1 MMSPTVFLRIFF
13 LVLMT
18 LPSTVQGEL
27 VVSVGC
33 LAVVGGNAAHIDGT
47 QNLYSEGYIVEGS
60 ADGSVQNPGLAVGV
74 THWFARVPEL
84 GVGLDYSRSSVTF
97 GDAHMTLTAVSPC
110 LLLRVP
116 LGKSRAFEHG
126 RIFPY
131 MGVGLAAESLDGP
144 VDVFFE
150 EKEYTLYSVGFLG
163 KIGLEFVIV
172 GGLSVF
178 VEGRYMTCAFMYDNV
193 DDSYWG
199 WYWFLPVVLGE
210 DTTHLEANLNQGQIT
225 LGIALHLGE

>member
-1 MMSPTVFLRIFF
+1 MMSPTVFLRIFS

-18 LPSTVQGEL
+18 LPTTVQGEL

-33 LAVVGGNAAHIDGT
+33 CAVVGGNAAHIDGT

-60 ADGSVQNPGLAVGV
+60 ADGSVQNLGLAVGV
-74 THWFARVPEL
+74 TYWFARVPVI
-84 GVGLDYSRSSVTF
+84 GVGLDYFRSSVTF
-97 GDAHMTLTAVSPC
+97 GDAHMTLMAPSLCV
-110 LLLRVP
+110 LLRIP

-131 MGVGLAAESLDGP
+131 MGVGVAIESLDGP

-150 EKEYTLYSVGFLG
+150 ETERRLESVGFLG

-172 GGLSVF
+172 GSASMSRDFLIEINCVAS
-178 VEGRYMTCAFMYDNV
+178 GRKI
-193 DDSYWG
+193 S
-199 WYWFLPVVLGE
+199 
-210 DTTHLEANLNQGQIT
+210 
-225 LGIALHLGE
+225 